1 MSTPSPW
8 QSGTHA
14 GLVSLGTHSLYLVGA
29 GPPRPMTRTGH
40 LQPAIIIEAGH
51 CSGQAE
57 WVAVSR
63 SIAQRARVYR
73 YDRAGYGRSEA
84 SPVAYSAANR
94 VRDLAQLLNVAEI
107 APPYVLVG
115 HSYGGVLVREF
126 VRQYPELV
134 AGMVLVDSARSMMV
148 LPTGWESLLGEDS
161 YYAVVGLDANHVMGE
176 EEYQA
181 IKEDERRNLPAARLE
196 GALVEESTK
205 EVNEAMPEGCL
216 VLGDHRVSVIF
227 ANMSVDFRKIYDHA
241 VENEI
246 GTEDAQRQLAVRLE
260 DMAQVDEAGQ
270 RAHLGLS
277 RQSRFVYA
285 EGKARTHNLQ
295 YVAPEVIRDEV
306 FWVLGLTE

>member
-1 MSTPSPW
+1 M
-8 QSGTHA
+8 
-14 GLVSLGTHSLYLVGA
+14 
-29 GPPRPMTRTGH
+29 
-40 LQPAIIIEAGH
+40 
-51 CSGQAE
+51 
-57 WVAVSR
+57 
-63 SIAQRARVYR
+63 
-73 YDRAGYGRSEA
+73 
-84 SPVAYSAANR
+84 
-94 VRDLAQLLNVAEI
+94 
-107 APPYVLVG
+107 
-115 HSYGGVLVREF
+115 
-126 VRQYPELV
+126 
-134 AGMVLVDSARSMMV
+134 
-148 LPTGWESLLGEDS
+148 
-161 YYAVVGLDANHVMGE
+161 
-176 EEYQA
+176 
-181 IKEDERRNLPAARLE
+181 
-196 GALVEESTK
+196 EESTK